1 MPQNA
6 THASCPP
13 GWDTLT
19 RSVPSPPGAWHSV
32 QCQTTVSDRWK
43 WSREP
48 QDSKNAKSAL
58 ALLLASLLGH
68 PTQVLPG
75 PNFVARLPTGPTT
88 DTQIPPAQFQYREK
102 CEIIAQGGVHQ
113 NRELV
118 DTKTHASC
126 AARQNRDK
134 QRAFPTT

>member
-1 MPQNA
+1 MPKNA
-6 THASCPP
+6 THASSPP
-13 GWDTLT
+13 GWDTLP
-19 RSVPSPPGAWHSV
+19 RSVPSSPDACYPV

-43 WSREP
+43 WSGEP
-48 QDSKNAKSAL
+48 QDSKNAKRAL

-75 PNFVARLPTGPTT
+75 PDFVARLPTGPTT
-88 DTQIPPAQFQYREK
+88 DTQIPPAKFQYREK